1 MKYSKVD
8 NGHNSMK
15 NKGRENRR
23 FDGRWR
29 NKHNDINDRM
39 KGSDKSSGYQSPS
52 IHGKRWEMWVAHMIY
67 GHPSI
72 SVLG

>member
-8 NGHNSMK
+8 NVHNSMK

-52 IHGKRWEMWVAHMIY
+52 IHGKR
-67 GHPSI
+67 
-72 SVLG
+72 